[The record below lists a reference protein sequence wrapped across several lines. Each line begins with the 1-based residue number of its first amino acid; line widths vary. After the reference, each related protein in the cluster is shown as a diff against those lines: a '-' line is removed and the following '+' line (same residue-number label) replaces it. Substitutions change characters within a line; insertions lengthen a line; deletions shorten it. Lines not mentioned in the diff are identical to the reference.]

1 MSAFEYQRFID
12 PDDDAPFRDVVWHA
26 LNIPHDTWP
35 TFAER
40 MGREYLRVA
49 RHNGRLIGGLGT
61 YPMGQWFGGR
71 PVRCAGVAAVG
82 VAPEY
87 RRQGVSR
94 GLLQS
99 MLEEQRAARVPIAA
113 LYPSSQAVYR
123 AVGFEQAG
131 SWHSYKLPLPSI
143 RVNDR
148 EMPVQQ
154 APLTSPEPFAGLCRQ
169 RAESSNGQLERT
181 PGLWQRILNH
191 RQKPQYGYLVGDA
204 DAPEGFLIY
213 FQDGG
218 VFEESKIEV
227 RDLHATTAR
236 AGRRLWTFLADHA
249 SIVSSVA
256 WRGPAVEPLLALVGE
271 CKFTP
276 VEVFRWM
283 LRIVDVERA
292 LAARGYPGDVS
303 VELHF
308 DVTDGLLPA
317 NTGRYVLEIQ
327 NGTAE
332 VRRGGRGDLRCDVQ
346 GLAPLYSALYSPQTL
361 KTLGWLDGPDHA
373 LRDAARVFAGPEPWM
388 PEIF

>member
-1 MSAFEYQRFID
+1 MSAFEYQHFVD

-35 TFAER
+35 TFADR
-40 MGREYLRVA
+40 MGREHLRVA

-71 PVRCAGVAAVG
+71 LVRCAGVAAVG
-82 VAPEY
+82 VAPEF

-99 MLEEQRAARVPIAA
+99 MLAEQRAAGVPLAA
-113 LYPSSQAVYR
+113 LYPSSQPVYR

-131 SWHSYKLPLPSI
+131 SWHSYELPLASVRLDERQLPI
-143 RVNDR
+143 RQV
-148 EMPVQQ
+148 
-154 APLTSPEPFAGLCRQ
+154 PLTSPEPFAGLCRQ
-169 RAESSNGQLERT
+169 RAESSNGQLERS

-191 RQKPQYGYLVGDA
+191 RQKPQYGYVVGEA

-213 FQDGG
+213 FQEGG
-218 VFEESKIEV
+218 VFEPSRIEI
-227 RDLHATTAR
+227 RDQYAATAR

-249 SIVSSVA
+249 SIVSTVS
-256 WRGPAVEPLLALVGE
+256 WRGPAVEPLLALIGE

-276 VEVFRWM
+276 VKVFRWM

-292 LAARGYPGDVS
+292 LSARGYPGDVS
-303 VELHF
+303 TELHF
-308 DVTDGLLPA
+308 DVTDTLLPA

-327 NGTAE
+327 NGAAE
-332 VRRGGRGDLRCDVQ
+332 VRRGGRGEMQCDVR
-346 GLAPLYSALYSPQTL
+346 GLAPLYSALFPAQTL
-361 KTLGWLDGPDHA
+361 KALGWLDGPVHA
-373 LRDAARVFAGPEPWM
+373 LRDAERVFAGPEPWM